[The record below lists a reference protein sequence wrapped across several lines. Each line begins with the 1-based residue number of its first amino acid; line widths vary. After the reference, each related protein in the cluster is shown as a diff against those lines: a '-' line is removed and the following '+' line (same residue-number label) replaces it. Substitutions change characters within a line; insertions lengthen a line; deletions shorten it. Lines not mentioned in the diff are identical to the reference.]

1 MIRTRT
7 IGNLFYETF
16 SIFTKCLYSFGVIAI
31 CVFGPLS
38 LISILGPSQE
48 SLQTSLNQAQTAS
61 EMLAYLFSGYG
72 LYTIGLSILTIFAI
86 TVGFSALSIAAV
98 QYINDKEINLET
110 CLKQVSWRLL
120 SIILMTGI
128 LIISII
134 TTMFGFLLF
143 IPTIGLLAAF
153 GIGVFFLTLI
163 SLLVTVHEGEKYF
176 AAIKRGFKLVE
187 NTLLRVAGTMILITI
202 IGVFTKIILDLLFT
216 KIILDLPKLFI
227 ISSVNNE
234 IILYKILFEA
244 VGLISISTSV
254 TIMSISVTLM
264 YLDMRIRFEEFDD
277 NKLSNQTRI

>member
-128 LIISII
+128 LIISVI

-187 NTLLRVAGTMILITI
+187 NTLLRVAGTMKLITI
-202 IGVFTKIILDLLFT
+202 IGVFTKIILDL
-216 KIILDLPKLFI
+216 PKLFI
-227 ISSVNNE
+227 VSSVNNE

>member
-128 LIISII
+128 LIISVI
-134 TTMFGFLLF
+134 TTIFGFLLF

-202 IGVFTKIILDLLFT
+202 IGVFTKIILDL
-216 KIILDLPKLFI
+216 PKLFI

>member
-110 CLKQVSWRLL
+110 CFKQVSWRLL

-128 LIISII
+128 LIISVI

-163 SLLVTVHEGEKYF
+163 SLLITVHEGEKYF

-202 IGVFTKIILDLLFT
+202 IGVFT

>member
-48 SLQTSLNQAQTAS
+48 SLQSSLNQAQTAT

-128 LIISII
+128 LIMSVI

-202 IGVFTKIILDLLFT
+202 IGVFTKIILDL
-216 KIILDLPKLFI
+216 PKLFI

>member
-1 MIRTRT
+1 MIQTRT

-48 SLQTSLNQAQTAS
+48 SLQSSLNQAQTAT

-98 QYINDKEINLET
+98 QYINNKEVNLET
-110 CLKQVSWRLL
+110 CFKQVSWRLL

-128 LIISII
+128 LIMSVI

-176 AAIKRGFKLVE
+176 AAIKRGFNLVE

-202 IGVFTKIILDLLFT
+202 IGVFTKIILDL
-216 KIILDLPKLFI
+216 PKLFI

-234 IILYKILFEA
+234 MILYKILFEA

>member
-48 SLQTSLNQAQTAS
+48 SLQSSLNQAQTAT

-110 CLKQVSWRLL
+110 CFKQVSWRLL

-128 LIISII
+128 LIISVI

-163 SLLVTVHEGEKYF
+163 SLLITVHEGEKYF

-202 IGVFTKIILDLLFT
+202 IGVFT

>member
-1 MIRTRT
+1 MIQTRT

-48 SLQTSLNQAQTAS
+48 SLQSSLNQAQTAT

-98 QYINDKEINLET
+98 QYINNKEVNLET
-110 CLKQVSWRLL
+110 CFKQVSWRLL

-128 LIISII
+128 LIMSVI

-163 SLLVTVHEGEKYF
+163 SLLITVHEGEKYF

-202 IGVFTKIILDLLFT
+202 IGVFT

>member
-128 LIISII
+128 LIISVI

-202 IGVFTKIILDLLFT
+202 IGVFTKIILDL
-216 KIILDLPKLFI
+216 PKLFI

>member
-128 LIISII
+128 LIMSVI

-202 IGVFTKIILDLLFT
+202 IGVFTKIILDL
-216 KIILDLPKLFI
+216 PKLFI

>member
-128 LIISII
+128 LIMSVI

-202 IGVFTKIILDLLFT
+202 IGVFTKIILDL
-216 KIILDLPKLFI
+216 PKLFI

-264 YLDMRIRFEEFDD
+264 YLDMRIRLEEFDD

>member
-1 MIRTRT
+1 MIQTRT

-48 SLQTSLNQAQTAS
+48 SLQSSLNQAQTAT

-110 CLKQVSWRLL
+110 CFKQVSWRLL

-128 LIISII
+128 LIISVI

-163 SLLVTVHEGEKYF
+163 SLLITVHEGEKYF

-202 IGVFTKIILDLLFT
+202 IGVFT

>member
-110 CLKQVSWRLL
+110 CFKQVSWRLL

-128 LIISII
+128 LIISVI

-202 IGVFTKIILDLLFT
+202 IGVFTKIILDL
-216 KIILDLPKLFI
+216 PKLFI

>member
-128 LIISII
+128 LIMSVI

-202 IGVFTKIILDLLFT
+202 IGIFT

-234 IILYKILFEA
+234 MILYKILFEA

-277 NKLSNQTRI
+277 NKLSDQTRI

>member
-1 MIRTRT
+1 MIQTRT

-48 SLQTSLNQAQTAS
+48 SLQSSLNQAQTAT

-110 CLKQVSWRLL
+110 CFKQVSWRLL

-128 LIISII
+128 LIISVI

-202 IGVFTKIILDLLFT
+202 IGVFTKIILDL
-216 KIILDLPKLFI
+216 PKLFI

>member
-1 MIRTRT
+1 MIQTRT

-48 SLQTSLNQAQTAS
+48 SLQSSLNQAQTAT

-110 CLKQVSWRLL
+110 CFKQVSWRLL

-128 LIISII
+128 LIISVI

-163 SLLVTVHEGEKYF
+163 SLLITVHEGEKYF

-202 IGVFTKIILDLLFT
+202 IGVFTKIILDL
-216 KIILDLPKLFI
+216 PKLFI

-234 IILYKILFEA
+234 MILYKILFEA

-277 NKLSNQTRI
+277 NKLSDQTRI

>member
-1 MIRTRT
+1 MIQTRT

-48 SLQTSLNQAQTAS
+48 SLQSSLNQAQTAT

-128 LIISII
+128 LIISS
-134 TTMFGFLLF
+134 THKSLNEL
-143 IPTIGLLAAF
+143 IGTKCIY
-153 GIGVFFLTLI
+153 GINFF
-163 SLLVTVHEGEKYF
+163 K
-176 AAIKRGFKLVE
+176 
-187 NTLLRVAGTMILITI
+187 
-202 IGVFTKIILDLLFT
+202 
-216 KIILDLPKLFI
+216 
-227 ISSVNNE
+227 
-234 IILYKILFEA
+234 
-244 VGLISISTSV
+244 STSF
-254 TIMSISVTLM
+254 TSTKCNISGASEKQLM
-264 YLDMRIRFEEFDD
+264 KVKD
-277 NKLSNQTRI
+277 

>member
-128 LIISII
+128 LIISVI

-187 NTLLRVAGTMILITI
+187 NTLLRVAGTMKLITI
-202 IGVFTKIILDLLFT
+202 IGVFTKIILDL
-216 KIILDLPKLFI
+216 PKLFI
-227 ISSVNNE
+227 VSSVNNE

-264 YLDMRIRFEEFDD
+264 YLLSLIHISEPTRPHYISYDD
-277 NKLSNQTRI
+277 LC

>member
-202 IGVFTKIILDLLFT
+202 IGVFTKIILDL
-216 KIILDLPKLFI
+216 PKLFI

>member
-1 MIRTRT
+1 MIQTRT

-48 SLQTSLNQAQTAS
+48 SLQSSLNQAQTAT

-110 CLKQVSWRLL
+110 CFKQVSWRLL

-128 LIISII
+128 LIISVI

-202 IGVFTKIILDLLFT
+202 IGVFTKIILDL
-216 KIILDLPKLFI
+216 PKLFI

-234 IILYKILFEA
+234 MILYKILFEA

-254 TIMSISVTLM
+254 TMMAISVTLM
-264 YLDMRIRFEEFDD
+264 YLDMRVRFEEFDD
-277 NKLSNQTRI
+277 NKLI

>member
-48 SLQTSLNQAQTAS
+48 SLQSSLNQAQTAS

-128 LIISII
+128 LIISVI

-202 IGVFTKIILDLLFT
+202 IGIFT

-234 IILYKILFEA
+234 MILYKILFEA

>member
-1 MIRTRT
+1 MIQTRT

-48 SLQTSLNQAQTAS
+48 SLQSSLNQAQTAT

-98 QYINDKEINLET
+98 QYINNKEVNLET
-110 CLKQVSWRLL
+110 CFKQVSWRLL

-128 LIISII
+128 LIMSVI

-163 SLLVTVHEGEKYF
+163 SLLITVHEGEKYF

-202 IGVFTKIILDLLFT
+202 IGVFTKIILDL
-216 KIILDLPKLFI
+216 PKLFI

-234 IILYKILFEA
+234 MILYKILFEA

>member
-128 LIISII
+128 LIISVI

-163 SLLVTVHEGEKYF
+163 SLLITVHEGEKYF

-202 IGVFTKIILDLLFT
+202 IGVFT

-277 NKLSNQTRI
+277 NKLSDQTRI

>member
-1 MIRTRT
+1 MIQTRT

-16 SIFTKCLYSFGVIAI
+16 SIFTKCLYSFGVISI

-48 SLQTSLNQAQTAS
+48 SLQSSLNQAQTAT

-110 CLKQVSWRLL
+110 CFKQVSWRLL

-128 LIISII
+128 LIISVI

-202 IGVFTKIILDLLFT
+202 IGVFTKIILDL
-216 KIILDLPKLFI
+216 PKLFI

-277 NKLSNQTRI
+277 NKLSDQTRI

>member
-128 LIISII
+128 LIISVI

-202 IGVFTKIILDLLFT
+202 IGAFT